1 MKWVPFYQFRVRVV
15 GPHLAAA
22 IPFPAVSSS
31 LPLSSPLHSFFIIES
46 NQRKKR
52 SFLSNK
58 AFHFLLLDN
67 PFCFLLW
74 RRRRRR
80 KEEDRNP
87 SVISTKK
94 SAHWY
99 FAWNWVFVDGLKI
112 FGSRSRRNCWKSRQN
127 FWIGCLSV
135 VLKIYSFLNLFLSFV
150 DEKMWEKQLFFSFF
164 LSILVWIL
172 GNSKIVA

>member
-1 MKWVPFYQFRVRVV
+1 MRVV

-58 AFHFLLLDN
+58 AFHFLLLSN

-74 RRRRRR
+74 RRRR
-80 KEEDRNP
+80 KEEEDRDP

-112 FGSRSRRNCWKSRQN
+112 FGSWSRGNCWKSRQN

-150 DEKMWEKQLFFSFF
+150 DEKMWEKQQNLNSFF
-164 LSILVWIL
+164 LFSIYFSFDTW
-172 GNSKIVA
+172 